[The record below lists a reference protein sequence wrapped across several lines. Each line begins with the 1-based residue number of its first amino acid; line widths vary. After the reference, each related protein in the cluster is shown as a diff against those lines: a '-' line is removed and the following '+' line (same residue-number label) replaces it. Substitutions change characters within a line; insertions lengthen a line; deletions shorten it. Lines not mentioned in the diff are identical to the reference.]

1 MTNNAFYY
9 YFKLVKFFSKK
20 KKIYLFLFFFLSLL
34 TSLTEILS
42 IGSLVPFITLLIN
55 PDKIYENNIFNY
67 LIYKFNLDFSNL
79 VLILFIVFVSLI
91 IISTLLKILYI
102 RLNSYLSY
110 GIIKDIT
117 NLLFNKIINKS
128 YYHLLKLNSKDI
140 STTIVLRCQS
150 VGETNYFFISGV
162 GSLFIIF
169 FLLLNILYFISYK
182 FIYIIFPL
190 FLLYVIFFL
199 FIKKNISK
207 YSKTVSDNFANITK
221 NIQQVIKFHPEI
233 ILYKLN
239 NFFFRDFNKDNYNL
253 RKAQEGQTFVSSY
266 PSVII
271 QNFVIIILIL
281 LIYYLYSENILKDK
295 FPILVLLFFSIQR
308 IMPNLQNIFQ
318 SLTVISFQ
326 KDMLKKTLEI
336 LEQNQNDNIND
347 SSFIKNNF
355 DSIVFKNIDFGYEK
369 NKTILNNINFRIN
382 KNDVVALI
390 GESGVGKTTLVK
402 IILGFLKPTKGKI
415 LLNNKV
421 LNEDFVKFWQLN
433 IAYLPQQIFILDESL
448 IANIAL
454 SKNISSLEKKNI
466 YSILKKLDLNYK
478 DTNNISN
485 KFTAKVGEDG
495 KFFSGGQ
502 IQRIG
507 IARAIFQKREFLILD
522 ESLNALDD
530 KNFNL
535 VINFLKKIDNITI
548 LIISHE
554 KKVINICNKILEIKK
569 GRIYESTKIK

>member
-1 MTNNAFYY
+1 
-9 YFKLVKFFSKK
+9 
-20 KKIYLFLFFFLSLL
+20 
-34 TSLTEILS
+34 
-42 IGSLVPFITLLIN
+42 
-55 PDKIYENNIFNY
+55 
-67 LIYKFNLDFSNL
+67 
-79 VLILFIVFVSLI
+79 
-91 IISTLLKILYI
+91 
-102 RLNSYLSY
+102 
-110 GIIKDIT
+110 
-117 NLLFNKIINKS
+117 
-128 YYHLLKLNSKDI
+128 
-140 STTIVLRCQS
+140 
-150 VGETNYFFISGV
+150 
-162 GSLFIIF
+162 
-169 FLLLNILYFISYK
+169 
-182 FIYIIFPL
+182 
-190 FLLYVIFFL
+190 
-199 FIKKNISK
+199 
-207 YSKTVSDNFANITK
+207 
-221 NIQQVIKFHPEI
+221 
-233 ILYKLN
+233 
-239 NFFFRDFNKDNYNL
+239 
-253 RKAQEGQTFVSSY
+253 
-266 PSVII
+266 
-271 QNFVIIILIL
+271 
-281 LIYYLYSENILKDK
+281 
-295 FPILVLLFFSIQR
+295 
-308 IMPNLQNIFQ
+308 MPNLQNIFQ

-347 SSFIKNNF
+347 NSFIKNNF

-382 KNDVVALI
+382 KNDIVALI

-478 DTNNISN
+478 GTNNISN

>member
-67 LIYKFNLDFSNL
+67 FIYNFNLDFSNL

-91 IISTLLKILYI
+91 TISTLLKILYI

-128 YYHLLKLNSKDI
+128 YYNLLKLNSKDI

-162 GSLFIIF
+162 GSLLIIF

-295 FPILVLLFFSIQR
+295 FPLLVLLFFSIQR

-336 LEQNQNDNIND
+336 LEQNQNDNKND
-347 SSFIKNNF
+347 NSFIKNNF
-355 DSIVFKNIDFGYEK
+355 DSIVFKNIDFEYEK

-382 KNDVVALI
+382 KNDIVAII
-390 GESGVGKTTLVK
+390 GESGAGKTTLVK

-448 IANIAL
+448 LANIAL

-478 DTNNISN
+478 DINNVNN

>member
-162 GSLFIIF
+162 GSLLIIF